1 MEKHNHYH
9 SPEEKQRKI
18 GRINR
23 IIGQLEHV
31 KKMIEDDADCTDV
44 LVQLS
49 AGRSAIA
56 GLGKQI
62 ISEHMDHCISHA
74 IEDGDT
80 EAIHEFQDAIQK
92 FYQK

>member
-18 GRINR
+18 SRINR

-31 KKMIEDDADCTDV
+31 RKMIEGDEDCTEV

-49 AGRSAIA
+49 ATRSAIA

-80 EAIHEFQDAIQK
+80 QSIHDFQDAIQK

>member
-1 MEKHNHYH
+1 MEKHRHYH
-9 SPEEKQRKI
+9 SPEEKQRKT

-23 IIGQLEHV
+23 ITGQLEHV
-31 KKMIEDDADCTDV
+31 KQMIEDDADCTDV
-44 LVQLS
+44 LIQLS
-49 AGRSAIA
+49 ACRAAIA

>member
-9 SPEEKQRKI
+9 SAEEKQRKI

-31 KKMIEDDADCTDV
+31 KKMIEGDADCTEV

-49 AGRSAIA
+49 ATRSAIA
-56 GLGKQI
+56 GLGKQV

-80 EAIHEFQDAIQK
+80 QSIHDFQDAIQR